1 MELPPEN
8 ELLTRL
14 DNVLHIIYLLFNEGY
29 YSQTQNQLLRKEL
42 CIEAMRLAINLTEY
56 EKTNLPKT
64 NALIALMCFHASR
77 FTARETNEDDIVL
90 YEQQDESLWDQDLI
104 QQGIYY
110 LNLSAEGNEIS
121 SYHLESRIAYWHC
134 IKEDTQDKWENI
146 LQLYNQLLMINYS
159 PAVALNRTYA
169 LYKANGKQEA
179 LIEAEKLKL
188 DNNHFYF
195 VLLGE
200 LYKNVDDEEAKL
212 NLQKAYALA
221 KTQSEKQAIQNKIDK
236 L

>member
-1 MELPPEN
+1 
-8 ELLTRL
+8 
-14 DNVLHIIYLLFNEGY
+14 
-29 YSQTQNQLLRKEL
+29 LRKEL

-159 PAVALNRTYA
+159 PAAALNRTYA

-179 LIEAEKLKL
+179 LQEALKLKL

-200 LYKNVDDEEAKL
+200 LYKNVDDGEAKL